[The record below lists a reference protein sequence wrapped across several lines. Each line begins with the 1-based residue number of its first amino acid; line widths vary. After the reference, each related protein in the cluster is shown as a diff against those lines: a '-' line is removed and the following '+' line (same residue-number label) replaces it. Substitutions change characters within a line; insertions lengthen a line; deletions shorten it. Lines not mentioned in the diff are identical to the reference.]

1 MGFSF
6 TELICMKQ
14 KIPYDVSEWL
24 FRFELG
30 QHTNLIYELADI
42 SVVVSL
48 GFFYEGMWWWIK
60 FQVLAFA

>member
-1 MGFSF
+1 
-6 TELICMKQ
+6 MKQ
-14 KIPYDVSEWL
+14 KTPYDVSEWL
-24 FRFELG
+24 FRFDLG

-48 GFFYEGMWWWIK
+48 GIFYERMWWWIK